1 MENFIERLQY
11 YMKQK
16 GINDNQ
22 MTIAAGLSVGLLGK
36 AKNGGKG
43 LSSSSI
49 EKILLAYDD
58 IDPNWLLTGRGQMLK
73 TKSTS
78 APLPS
83 CKESIPLSKDTNNI
97 TNKQDIIE
105 KSNALVDPFLMLIRE
120 RDATIKEQAEE
131 IGHLKEQIRQL
142 TLKMEQLA
150 SNAHSPTTANVV

>member
-1 MENFIERLQY
+1 MVSERIKEY
-11 YMKQK
+11 IDYK
-16 GINDNQ
+16 GIK
-22 MTIAAGLSVGLLGK
+22 IAAFEKSIGMSNASFGKSLKNKGAIGSDKLENILSIYK
-36 AKNGGKG
+36 D
-43 LSSSSI
+43 LSP
-49 EKILLAYDD
+49 E
-58 IDPNWLLTGRGQMLK
+58 WLLTGRGSMLK

-78 APLPS
+78 ASPPS
-83 CKESIPLSKDTNNI
+83 CEEPTPLSKDTNNI

-142 TLKMEQLA
+142 TFEKEQLV

>member
-1 MENFIERLQY
+1 MKTISSKDAIERL
-11 YMKQK
+11 KK
-16 GINDNQ
+16 GLNLSSDN
-22 MTIAAGLSVGLLGK
+22 ALAELLGISK
-36 AKNGGKG
+36 AT
-43 LSSSSI
+43 LSNWKSRNSI
-49 EKILLAYDD
+49 D
-58 IDPNWLLTGRGQMLK
+58 IPLVFSKCEQISIDWLLTGYGSMLK

-78 APLPS
+78 ASSPS
-83 CKESIPLSKDTNNI
+83 CEEPTPLSKDTNNI
-97 TNKQDIIE
+97 TIIE

>member
-1 MENFIERLQY
+1 MKTISSKDAIERL
-11 YMKQK
+11 KK
-16 GINDNQ
+16 GLNRSSDH
-22 MTIAAGLSVGLLGK
+22 ALAELLGISK
-36 AKNGGKG
+36 AT
-43 LSSSSI
+43 LSNWKSRNSI
-49 EKILLAYDD
+49 D
-58 IDPNWLLTGRGQMLK
+58 IPLVFSKCEQISIDWLLTGYGSMLK

-78 APLPS
+78 ASSPS
-83 CKESIPLSKDTNNI
+83 CEEPTPLSKDTNNI

>member
-1 MENFIERLQY
+1 MVSERIKEY
-11 YMKQK
+11 IDYK
-16 GINDNQ
+16 GIK
-22 MTIAAGLSVGLLGK
+22 IAAFEKSIGMSNASFGKSLKNKGAIGSDKLENILSIYK
-36 AKNGGKG
+36 D
-43 LSSSSI
+43 LSP
-49 EKILLAYDD
+49 E
-58 IDPNWLLTGRGQMLK
+58 WLLTGRGSMLK

-83 CKESIPLSKDTNNI
+83 CKEPIPLSKDTNNI

-142 TLKMEQLA
+142 TFEKEQLV
-150 SNAHSPTTANVV
+150 SNAHSPTTASVG

>member
-1 MENFIERLQY
+1 MVSERIKEY
-11 YMKQK
+11 IDYK
-16 GINDNQ
+16 GIK
-22 MTIAAGLSVGLLGK
+22 IAAFEKSIGMSNASFGKSLKNKGAIGSDKLENILSIYK
-36 AKNGGKG
+36 D
-43 LSSSSI
+43 LSP
-49 EKILLAYDD
+49 E
-58 IDPNWLLTGRGQMLK
+58 WLLTGRGSMLK

-83 CKESIPLSKDTNNI
+83 CKEPIPLSKGTNNI

-142 TLKMEQLA
+142 TFEKEQLV
-150 SNAHSPTTANVV
+150 SNAHSPTTASVG

>member
-1 MENFIERLQY
+1 MVSERIKEY
-11 YMKQK
+11 IDYK
-16 GINDNQ
+16 GIK
-22 MTIAAGLSVGLLGK
+22 IAAFEKSIGMSNASFGKSLKNKGAIGSDKLENILSIYK
-36 AKNGGKG
+36 D
-43 LSSSSI
+43 LSP
-49 EKILLAYDD
+49 E
-58 IDPNWLLTGRGQMLK
+58 WLLTGRGSMLK

-83 CKESIPLSKDTNNI
+83 CKEPIPLSKDTNNI

-142 TLKMEQLA
+142 TFEKEQLA